1 MLVDKIHQLK
11 KEIIYDTKSWIVENF
26 KKYQDEGHLHFEG
39 LTNHYHNSCIETNS
53 IENIFLGRKTIN
65 TKI

>member
-1 MLVDKIHQLK
+1 MLVDKIHQLR
-11 KEIIYDTKSWIVENF
+11 KEIMYDTKSWMIENF
-26 KKYQDEGHLHFEG
+26 KRYEDENHLNFED
-39 LTNHYHNSCIETNS
+39 LTSDYHTSC

>member
-39 LTNHYHNSCIETNS
+39 LTNHYHNSCN
-53 IENIFLGRKTIN
+53 ENIFLGRKTIN

>member
-1 MLVDKIHQLK
+1 MLVDKIHQLRK
-11 KEIIYDTKSWIVENF
+11 GIIYDTKSWMIENF
-26 KKYQDEGHLHFEG
+26 VKYQNEGRLHFEG
-39 LTNHYHNSCIETNS
+39 LTNHCNTSC